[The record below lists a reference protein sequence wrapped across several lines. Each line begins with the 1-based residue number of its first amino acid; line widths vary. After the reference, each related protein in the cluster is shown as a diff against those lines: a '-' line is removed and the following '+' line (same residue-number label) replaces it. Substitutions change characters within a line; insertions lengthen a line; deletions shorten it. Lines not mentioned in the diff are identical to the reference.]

1 MVTVR
6 TRHAKPYKI
15 QAKLSLC
22 VMFIALKIII
32 FIERM
37 KINQGQVR
45 KTITKEQRRGKKKD
59 KKQ

>member
-1 MVTVR
+1 MVTVK

-22 VMFIALKIII
+22 YVYSPKNHY

-45 KTITKEQRRGKKKD
+45 KTITKGKES
-59 KKQ
+59 QEER